1 MGGRET
7 INYHAKQLTVMPV
20 AMQLM
25 QHTKP
30 QRTRNEKTI
39 NNRWDPPNS
48 IIYEQKMNNLKIN
61 SSMKIKVKR
70 IVNNSPR
77 GYSEE
82 CGRTN
87 D

>member
-7 INYHAKQLTVMPV
+7 INQHAKQLTVMPV

-39 NNRWDPPNS
+39 NNR
-48 IIYEQKMNNLKIN
+48 
-61 SSMKIKVKR
+61 
-70 IVNNSPR
+70 
-77 GYSEE
+77 
-82 CGRTN
+82 
-87 D
+87 

>member
-1 MGGRET
+1 
-7 INYHAKQLTVMPV
+7 
-20 AMQLM
+20 
-25 QHTKP
+25 
-30 QRTRNEKTI
+30 
-39 NNRWDPPNS
+39 
-48 IIYEQKMNNLKIN
+48 MNNLKIN